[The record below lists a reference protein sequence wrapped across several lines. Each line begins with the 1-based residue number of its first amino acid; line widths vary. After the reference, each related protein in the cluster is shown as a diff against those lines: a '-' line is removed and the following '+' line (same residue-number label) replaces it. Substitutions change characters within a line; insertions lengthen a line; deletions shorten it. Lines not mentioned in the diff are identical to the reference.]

1 MKTPPIVKVATP
13 AAASYLWRIS
23 DSRLRRLALDGNLPF
38 RIVTGWGRKPSRAYS
53 YDACV
58 ERWGAPDPDRLSLLL
73 KIELVQITG
82 DGAATWELLV
92 TRPVVLD
99 QAGDLATTME

>member
-1 MKTPPIVKVATP
+1 MKKPPILKAATP

-23 DSRLRRLALDGNLPF
+23 DSRLRRLALDGKLPY

-53 YDACV
+53 FDACV
-58 ERWGAPDPDRLSLLL
+58 KRWGQPDPDRLCLLL

-82 DGAATWELLV
+82 DGGTIWELLV

>member
-1 MKTPPIVKVATP
+1 MKNPPILKAATP
-13 AAASYLWRIS
+13 AAASWLWRIS
-23 DSRLRRLALDGNLPF
+23 DSRLRRLALDGNLPY

-53 YDACV
+53 FDACAR
-58 ERWGAPDPDRLSLLL
+58 RWGQPDPDRLCLLMT
-73 KIELVQITG
+73 IELLQITG
-82 DGAATWELLV
+82 AGAATWELLV